1 MPPPRWRFPANR
13 GTSPPTTAMR
23 STIVFLGQTYS
34 PDAPRW
40 FDASWAG
47 VERTER
53 VRYTIVHEERLDL
66 EKIAEDAFAVFNAPD
81 ECLNERQLRRRGAY
95 RGPSLSV
102 GDIVQV
108 WRDGVLYAESLCV
121 SSGWDIRM
129 TLTELIMSEI

>member
-1 MPPPRWRFPANR
+1 
-13 GTSPPTTAMR
+13 MR

-34 PDAPRW
+34 PSARW
-40 FDASWAG
+40 FEATWAG

-53 VRYTIVHEERLDL
+53 VRYNIIHEDRLDL
-66 EKIAEDAFAVFNAPD
+66 EKIAEDAFAVFNAP
-81 ECLNERQLRRRGAY
+81 EELLNERQLRRKGAY

-108 WRDGVLYAESLCV
+108 WRDGVLFAEALCMP
-121 SSGWDIRM
+121 SGWHIRV